1 MAVIPRFGP
10 IGRRACAQDDQ
21 IRSGANVNF
30 WSTKLFEFTVVK
42 RPLSLSILLRC
53 PLTFSE
59 GGVRAGKVRRI
70 GWQRFWGLPGERLG
84 AFSSGVLP
92 MSKRRVLAAV
102 GPVFGKIKAHV
113 AVIKASL
120 RTLEAR
126 LNAHSIIFSDVF
138 GADAFVE
145 ERARAHT
152 RTTSDAGS
160 RRVSRGIVPWHD
172 GLEFEPAQPAKQS
185 AEAREMLVRD
195 AARAGVLPAALDR
208 PRTVPSPGTPE
219 PGHAPAIAL
228 RRHLPKLLGA
238 CLILLIWISASRS
251 GPLLTVSHS
260 SADAIAEQFSGASDG
275 LAPDSQNA
283 PARWNFAP
291 RFESFYDD
299 LVIDRFCVADNPAG
313 QSFEPLLGA
322 DSIVIRNLP
331 SGTLLSTGERMSP
344 TAWRLKPGEL
354 DTIAIKVP
362 AGYDQPIQATIET
375 LDHSGG
381 VLGKLAVEIREA
393 PREPRVASQRKLN
406 SITGNKTAAMKRRS
420 NGSGQQL
427 ASKPPQTGDL
437 ATTSSD
443 ISVPKQPL
451 PLLLFLPGPYD
462 KDAALG
468 VTADQQILINLGV
481 PAASP
486 PALAQKN

>member
-1 MAVIPRFGP
+1 
-10 IGRRACAQDDQ
+10 
-21 IRSGANVNF
+21 
-30 WSTKLFEFTVVK
+30 
-42 RPLSLSILLRC
+42 
-53 PLTFSE
+53 
-59 GGVRAGKVRRI
+59 
-70 GWQRFWGLPGERLG
+70 
-84 AFSSGVLP
+84 
-92 MSKRRVLAAV
+92 MSKRRFLAAV
-102 GPVFGKIKAHV
+102 GPVFGTIKARV
-113 AVIKASL
+113 AVAKASL
-120 RTLEAR
+120 HKFEAR
-126 LNAHSIIFSDVF
+126 INAHSIMFSDVF

-145 ERARAHT
+145 ESSRART
-152 RTTSDAGS
+152 KSSSDAGG

-172 GLEFEPAQPAKQS
+172 GLEFEPTQPAQQS
-185 AEAREMLVRD
+185 VEARETLARD
-195 AARAGVLPAALDR
+195 ADRAGVLPAFFDR
-208 PRTVPSPGTPE
+208 PRTVPLPGTPE
-219 PGHAPAIAL
+219 TGRAPALAL
-228 RRHLPKLLGA
+228 RHHLPKLLGA

-299 LVIDRFCVADNPAG
+299 FVIDRFCVAESAAG
-313 QSFEPLLGA
+313 HGLEPLLGA
-322 DSIVIRNLP
+322 ESIVIRNLP

-393 PREPRVASQRKLN
+393 PREPRVANQRRVN
-406 SITGNKTAAMKRRS
+406 SITGTKTAGVKRRPK
-420 NGSGQQL
+420 NEAQQL
-427 ASKPPQTGDL
+427 ASKPVQTGEV
-437 ATTSSD
+437 AAPPSD
-443 ISVPKQPL
+443 IPTKQPL